1 MTDRYARRQRHL
13 LGGAKDDDI
22 WGDALTMRDNARGG
36 NDRIDA
42 GGDDD
47 GFVYGDASGMEDQS
61 VGGRDVVRGGE
72 GDDTMHGD
80 ANSMG
85 DNARGGNDTL
95 YGDSGDDDFEGDGSF
110 FYGTG
115 TVTAGDDGLFG
126 GTGDDRMYGDA
137 RSTSTTAVC
146 GDDRL
151 KGGFG
156 DDELWGDIAEIDDG
170 GSISAGNDTFVF
182 ILGGG
187 NDTVG
192 DFNDG
197 PTGAQDLIHL
207 SFYRGLDSFADLS
220 GFITQSGAETV
231 IDLGLAT
238 GQGAGLDTIRLLKT
252 TAGDFGADDFLF

>member
-1 MTDRYARRQRHL
+1 M
-13 LGGAKDDDI
+13 
-22 WGDALTMRDNARGG
+22 
-36 NDRIDA
+36 
-42 GGDDD
+42 
-47 GFVYGDASGMEDQS
+47 
-61 VGGRDVVRGGE
+61 
-72 GDDTMHGD
+72 
-80 ANSMG
+80 
-85 DNARGGNDTL
+85 
-95 YGDSGDDDFEGDGSF
+95 
-110 FYGTG
+110 
-115 TVTAGDDGLFG
+115 
-126 GTGDDRMYGDA
+126 
-137 RSTSTTAVC
+137 C

-207 SFYRGLDSFADLS
+207 SFYRGLNGFADLS
-220 GFITQSGAETV
+220 GFITQSGADTV

-238 GQGAGLDTIRLLKT
+238 GQGAGLDTIRLLNT
-252 TAGDFGADDFLF
+252 TAGDFGADDFRSSRRQRASLPPFGQGFDPDVPRAYIRFTKGSPDRGLRGHRRERRGMATLRT